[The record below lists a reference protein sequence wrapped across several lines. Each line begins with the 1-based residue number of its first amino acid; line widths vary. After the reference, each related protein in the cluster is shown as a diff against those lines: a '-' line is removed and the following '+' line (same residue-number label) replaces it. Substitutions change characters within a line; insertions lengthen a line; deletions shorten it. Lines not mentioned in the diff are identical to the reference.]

1 MDVRIGIADVAREV
15 NVTTDTSADELVAAL
30 GAALESGGLFEVVDE
45 KGRRV
50 IIPAARIGYVDLG
63 STEVRPVGFGAV

>member
-15 NVTTDTSADELVAAL
+15 NVTTDTPADEIASALSDALV
-30 GAALESGGLFEVVDE
+30 EGGLFELTDT

-50 IIPAARIGYVDLG
+50 IIPAARVGYLDLG
-63 STEVRPVGFGAV
+63 SSDVRPVGFGAV